1 MTVKILH
8 VINGEHY
15 AGAER
20 VQDLLAL
27 QLPQFGYQVGFA
39 CTKSG
44 LFADNRMARDVPLY
58 DFTMRSRIDLNVAK
72 RMAALVQQEGYAVI
86 HTHTARSALLG
97 AIASVISGI
106 PMVHHVHSP
115 TTRDTEGGWRNL
127 RNALVDNL
135 CLRRARVLIAVSD
148 SLKHYLHEQGYGK
161 KQIEV
166 IANGVPLTEAVS
178 VTRRV
183 DEPLQVG
190 MVALFRPR
198 KGVEVLLKSM
208 ALLKQQ
214 GRRVH
219 LHAVGP
225 FETPE
230 YGAAVMQLALELGVA
245 DDVTWVGF
253 TKAVYAEFPKM
264 HVFALPSLFGEGMP
278 MVVLE
283 AMAAGLPV
291 VSTKVEG
298 IPQVVREGQDGLLV
312 EPNDAEALAR
322 ALSVLAQDP
331 PRCQSMGA
339 SARQRQ
345 IDDFSDVSMARGVAH
360 VYDTVLGRSNT
371 GE

>member
-1 MTVKILH
+1 MTVKIMH

-27 QLPQFGYQVGFA
+27 QLPNFGYQVGFV

-44 LFADNRMARDVPLY
+44 LFTENRMAKDVPLY
-58 DFTMRSRIDLNVAK
+58 DFTMRSRIDVKLAK
-72 RMAALVQQEGYAVI
+72 GMARLAQKEGYKII

-97 AIASVISGI
+97 AIASVMSGI

-115 TTRDTEGGWRNL
+115 TTRDTEAGWRNL

-135 CLRRARVLIAVSD
+135 CLRRARVLVAVSD
-148 SLKHYLHEQGYGK
+148 SLREYLIEQGYGSK
-161 KQIEV
+161 RIEV
-166 IANGVPLTEAVS
+166 IANGVPLLDAVK
-178 VTRRV
+178 VERRAN
-183 DEPLQVG
+183 EPLRIG

-198 KGVEVLLKSM
+198 KGVEVLLRAM

-214 GRRVH
+214 GRAVH

-230 YGAAVMQLALELGVA
+230 YGETVKQLSRELGVEQ
-245 DDVTWVGF
+245 DVTWVGF
-253 TKAVYAEFPKM
+253 TKAVNAEFPKM

-283 AMAAGLPV
+283 AMAVGLPI
-291 VSTKVEG
+291 VSTRVEG

-312 EPNDAEALAR
+312 EPNDPVALAR
-322 ALSVLAQDP
+322 VLGDLAQDP
-331 PRCQSMGA
+331 ARCLTMGA
-339 SARQRQ
+339 NARQRQ
-345 IDDFSDVSMARGVAH
+345 AESFSDVSMARGVAKI
-360 VYDTVLGRSNT
+360 YNEVLAG
-371 GE
+371 G